1 MNLMGRVGQVG
12 GLVKLDAHAVRHAV
26 EQTAVYGVAKGVGHG
41 AVPRVGAR
49 HSGPALGQ
57 RGLDLLHRSVPFGA
71 VARHGEAVRQIQHA
85 ERGQHQR
92 GGCRARGGAGV
103 LHKERRQ
110 QQHIQY
116 KRMAGALNGA
126 VHQQQRQKDDDRSHG
141 GAALPEHGPPGAGI
155 HDQAD
160 QRHAQQQEKQQVLSP
175 AAVCQLVGQHFG
187 HGAQGVQQLVCH
199 VPDGGD
205 HLPAGQ
211 LLQRAYIDIGKEVG
225 RVEFGHQ
232 HERAAQ
238 GNRPARHA
246 DSDAAAVLPAQRQRE
261 QPEHGLIGA
270 HERGHGAQHTQPR
283 PRGAAFVPPRQNAAA
298 QHRQHERIV
307 QRLLHGGE
315 HIADWRVHGG
325 QRRGKGQLAL
335 PAKPRGPGEKRPA
348 QHDEQQVAPQKG
360 ILPAQKQPRQRID
373 QKNRRPPRGVG
384 ADGGMRLIEA
394 EVPLRCAVLHG
405 GGQLLAV
412 DDLVAPGADGQEDL
426 RHRHPVDDQL
436 IRQQEHQRGGSG
448 AECVRPAGQGFTA
461 HKIPGPWQ

>member
-1 MNLMGRVGQVG
+1 M
-12 GLVKLDAHAVRHAV
+12 
-26 EQTAVYGVAKGVGHG
+26 YGVAKGVGHG
-41 AVPRVGAR
+41 AVPGVGAR

-57 RGLDLLHRSVPFGA
+57 RGLDLLHRGVPFGA
-71 VARHGEAVRQIQHA
+71 VARHGEAVRQIQYA

-270 HERGHGAQHTQPR
+270 HKRGNRAQHTQPR

-315 HIADWRVHGG
+315 HIADRRVHGG

-335 PAKPRGPGEKRPA
+335 PAKPCGPGEKRPA

-384 ADGGMRLIEA
+384 ADGGVRLIEA
-394 EVPLRCAVLHG
+394 EVPLRRAVLHG

-412 DDLVAPGADGQEDL
+412 DDLVAPGADRQEDL